1 MFTIVAERVK
11 EHIFFLKRCL
21 AWNIYIFLM
30 HLLACTCNQNF
41 LLPIR
46 ISCFKLVDI
55 NNCTVWHIIF
65 LFLKP
70 CMLCILKLRKLCEFS
85 LNIPFSMIF
94 LYLELYMLVE
104 EKIQDLIPLLR
115 HLFLTWF
122 EISFI
127 CILSTTLNYLRD
139 VSLKL
144 CLNIFCFWIVLINW
158 KFFIIVYTH
167 AHQICFY
174 WLKTKTWMIMC
185 IHVSVYLGTCIL
197 FVPVHWFKVKI

>member
-1 MFTIVAERVK
+1 MYWCNILWFFLLWFSCIHILIYEVFNKSCKKRACCHSFLFMFTIVAERVK

-30 HLLACTCNQNF
+30 HLLACTYTRNQNF

-55 NNCTVWHIIF
+55 NNCTVWHIIFF

-104 EKIQDLIPLLR
+104 EKIQDFIPLLR
-115 HLFLTWF
+115 HG
-122 EISFI
+122 
-127 CILSTTLNYLRD
+127 
-139 VSLKL
+139 LK
-144 CLNIFCFWIVLINW
+144 
-158 KFFIIVYTH
+158 
-167 AHQICFY
+167 
-174 WLKTKTWMIMC
+174 
-185 IHVSVYLGTCIL
+185 
-197 FVPVHWFKVKI
+197 